1 MNHRYLDDFHPAMP
15 ALALRLGYPD
25 EGLAVGPI
33 TAIVDTG
40 ADGTLVPQSLL
51 DEIGAPLVDSK
62 RIRSHW
68 GEWRQVLVFAVD
80 LGIDDLRLPAVEV
93 VGDEIGSDII
103 LGRNVLN
110 RLSLLLNGIG
120 QTIRVLS

>member
-1 MNHRYLDDFHPAMP
+1 MNHCYLDDFYPIMP
-15 ALALRLGYPD
+15 ALVLRLGYPD

-51 DEIGAPLVDSK
+51 DKIGAPLVDSK

-68 GEWRQVLVFAVD
+68 GEWRQALVFAVD
-80 LGIDDLRLPAVEV
+80 LGVDDLRLPTIEV
-93 VGDEIGSDII
+93 VGDEVGNEII

-110 RLSLLLNGIG
+110 RLSLWLNGPRREIL
-120 QTIRVLS
+120 VES

>member
-1 MNHRYLDDFHPAMP
+1 M
-15 ALALRLGYPD
+15 
-25 EGLAVGPI
+25 
-33 TAIVDTG
+33 
-40 ADGTLVPQSLL
+40 VPQSLL

-68 GEWRQVLVFAVD
+68 GEWRQAPVFAVD
-80 LGIDDLRLPAVEV
+80 LGIDDLRLPAVVV
-93 VGDEIGSDII
+93 VGDEIGSDVI

-110 RLSLLLNGIG
+110 RLSLLLDAIG

>member
-1 MNHRYLDDFHPAMP
+1 MKHRYLDDFYPAMP
-15 ALALRLGYPD
+15 ALALHLGYPD
-25 EGLAVGPI
+25 ERLAVGPI

-68 GEWRQVLVFAVD
+68 GEWRQVLVFVVD
-80 LGIDDLRLPAVEV
+80 LGVDDLRLPTIEV
-93 VGDEIGSDII
+93 VGDEVGNEII

-110 RLSLLLNGIG
+110 RLNLTLNGPQQEIL
-120 QTIRVLS
+120 VES